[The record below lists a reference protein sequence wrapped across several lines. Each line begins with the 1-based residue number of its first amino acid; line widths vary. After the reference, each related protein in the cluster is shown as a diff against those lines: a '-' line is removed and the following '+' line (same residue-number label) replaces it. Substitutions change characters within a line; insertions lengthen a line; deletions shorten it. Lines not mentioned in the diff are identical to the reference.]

1 MSPSDVQILVAATS
15 ELVIRAR
22 GDRWTHLSLCVLDA
36 VYSINARYGSVVRVC
51 HRYADRVGLADRLL
65 PAADIG
71 QVVGTMREES
81 VAAFVELGRRLGPD
95 RLAGEVLDNRART
108 STRGGILKA
117 ETAIRYAAILAG
129 AGVQRLG
136 DVAELLANPDVLAE
150 VEGALR
156 AVPGHGRGTRLSY
169 LWMLAGDD
177 QHIKPDRMV
186 LRWISN
192 HLGRDV
198 GVPAACAL
206 LSQIADHLGRT
217 PWELDHAIWRRQSG
231 RS

>member
-51 HRYADRVGLADRLL
+51 HRYADHAGLADRLL

-71 QVVGTMREES
+71 QVVGTRREES
-81 VAAFVELGRRLGPD
+81 VAAFADSGRGVGPD
-95 RLAGEVLDNRART
+95 RLAGEVLGNRGRT

-117 ETAIRYAAILAG
+117 DAAIRYAEILAA

-136 DVAELLANPDVLAE
+136 DIAGLLANPGVLVE
-150 VEGALR
+150 VEGTLR
-156 AVPGHGRGTRLSY
+156 AVPGHGRGARLSY

-186 LRWISN
+186 LRWMSK

-198 GVPAACAL
+198 GVQAACAL
-206 LSQIADHLGRT
+206 LPQIADHLGRT